1 MTDTAA
7 LVGEAKELLAKATPG
22 PWEFNGSS
30 ERDPCCQLYAT
41 SEWVDEYEAD
51 ILSTDGCHELL
62 ISDENKALIARAPTL
77 IAQLCDEVERLREE
91 LVRAKQDRN
100 SASKRATLLADK
112 KDAAEAEVAELR
124 AENERLRWCACGDP
138 ANRHINHRLGT
149 CYAFQGTTRVDQPPK
164 AAATSLRE
172 GEPE

>member
-1 MTDTAA
+1 M
-7 LVGEAKELLAKATPG
+7 LAKATPG

-77 IAQLCDEVERLREE
+77 IAQLCDEVEGLQEE
-91 LVRAKQDRN
+91 LVRTKRDRN

-124 AENERLRWCACGDP
+124 AALGRLVKSVV
-138 ANRHINHRLGT
+138 
-149 CYAFQGTTRVDQPPK
+149 TTMAVFDDGEEEEMLIVPPH
-164 AAATSLRE
+164 ALEWATTTLRE
-172 GEPE
+172 GAPE